1 MGKKKHRD
9 QGSGIV
15 DQKVEK
21 QITGSGAEVVSH
33 EDEQGKVKC
42 KCIVPCVWRGYRDEG
57 DTVWIEKELIEKD
70 AFIRMHFEAVEP
82 LPEGQRRHDGD
93 EGGGEGA
100 GGGENADA
108 GSDNADGSEVN
119 ENPESDNENPESDNG
134 NGEGDNADGQGELD
148 LK

>member
-9 QGSGIV
+9 QGLGIG

-21 QITGSGAEVVSH
+21 QITGSGADVVLH
-33 EDEQGKVKC
+33 EDEQGRVKC

-70 AFIRMHFEAVEP
+70 AFIRMHFKAVEP
-82 LPEGQRRHDGD
+82 LPEGQRRQD
-93 EGGGEGA
+93 
-100 GGGENADA
+100 GENADGGNDNA
-108 GSDNADGSEVN
+108 EGADENADGGNDNADG
-119 ENPESDNENPESDNG
+119 G
-134 NGEGDNADGQGELD
+134 NDNAEGADENADGGNGQGELG

>member
-1 MGKKKHRD
+1 MGKNKHRD
-9 QGSGIV
+9 RGSGIG

-21 QITGSGAEVVSH
+21 QITGSGADVASH

-70 AFIRMHFEAVEP
+70 AFIRMHFKAVP
-82 LPEGQRRHDGD
+82 LPEGQRRQDG
-93 EGGGEGA
+93 EEGA
-100 GGGENADA
+100 GDGETAANDGETGA
-108 GSDNADGSEVN
+108 GDGETAANDGETGSGEGETAAN
-119 ENPESDNENPESDNG
+119 GEHG
-134 NGEGDNADGQGELD
+134 NGQDELD

>member
-9 QGSGIV
+9 QGSGIG

-21 QITGSGAEVVSH
+21 QITGSGADVVSH

-70 AFIRMHFEAVEP
+70 AFIKMHFEEVKSEE
-82 LPEGQRRHDGD
+82 LRVKSSD
-93 EGGGEGA
+93 
-100 GGGENADA
+100 NADG
-108 GSDNADGSEVN
+108 GSDNADS
-119 ENPESDNENPESDNG
+119 
-134 NGEGDNADGQGELD
+134 GQGELE